1 MCFLQKLVAGNVIAN
16 RDMSLIP
23 LLKKQFENEFIVLFY
38 RKQTSEWRQFEW
50 IFLFQQFLASLSL
63 ACLLKNRW
71 NFVFFLPIYKFYNAQ
86 LVKIGWDFKW
96 IWLLP
101 KETSHVFISISSSL
115 GRREKF
121 TEVKCNE
128 VCSEISSFD
137 TSAIY
142 LRFKSYK
149 LRTNLPF
156 HEFQAE
162 CNHSLLRL
170 CWYGVSVV

>member
-1 MCFLQKLVAGNVIAN
+1 MNSHNPSFIFTKMCFLQKLVAGNVIAN

-63 ACLLKNRW
+63 GCLLKNRW

-115 GRREKF
+115 GRRERISQKSSVMKF
-121 TEVKCNE
+121 AVKFLL
-128 VCSEISSFD
+128 STPQPFIFASSF
-137 TSAIY
+137 
-142 LRFKSYK
+142 
-149 LRTNLPF
+149 TN
-156 HEFQAE
+156 
-162 CNHSLLRL
+162 
-170 CWYGVSVV
+170 